1 MFGLRKSRRT
11 RGGTLGQANLQRALL
26 AGAGMLAIRWWRN
39 RQASNRMPKPGQ
51 PAGASY
57 ADSSEASPS

>member
-11 RGGTLGQANLQRALL
+11 RGGTFGQSNLQRALL

-39 RQASNRMPKPGQ
+39 RQASNRVRKPGQ
-51 PAGASY
+51 PVGSSY
-57 ADSSEASPS
+57 TDPSANLP